1 MSTAASPIQNNR
13 MKRRSVGEVLLY
25 GKSMIPALILLLVI
39 LVLFFGFTTKNFFA
53 FGTYRAIISNIPVI
67 AIMSVGMTFVLL
79 IGGLDI
85 SVGSILGFTAVNVVL
100 FHDVFEKAGIPLAWI
115 PWLVVLFS
123 LVVGVVLGTINGLI
137 ITRVGINP
145 VITTLGMMAFARGLS
160 SWFALGFEI
169 LKTGR
174 ITDQVYLNLA
184 RQYLPSAKVPA
195 VPITLVYLVVLYALA
210 IIVLRYTRY
219 GRNVFAVGANEYAAR
234 LAGIN
239 VRRIKFASYV
249 ISGAMASLAGAILVA
264 QLSLGRDDAGIGSE
278 MEVITAVVLGG
289 VSMAGGKGNL
299 FGVIIAVLIL
309 GVIRNG
315 MVQLQQAIGLSY
327 YWREVVKGL
336 ILILAISIDAA
347 RIMATKKRQRVRQ

>member
-1 MSTAASPIQNNR
+1 MSEIGR
-13 MKRRSVGEVLLY
+13 LRKRSIGEVLLY
-25 GKSMIPALILLLVI
+25 GKSMLPALGLLLLI
-39 LVLFFGFTTKNFFA
+39 LVLFFGFSTKNFFTL
-53 FGTYRAIISNIPVI
+53 GTFKAIISNIPII
-67 AIMSVGMTFVLL
+67 AIVSVGMTFVLL
-79 IGGLDI
+79 IGGLDL

-100 FHDVFEKAGIPLAWI
+100 FHDVLEKAGVPLGWI
-115 PWLVVLFS
+115 PALVVLCS
-123 LVVGVVLGTINGLI
+123 LILGVIFGTINGLI

-160 SWFALGFEI
+160 SWFSLGFEI

-174 ITDQVYLNLA
+174 ITDQKFLNMA
-184 RQYLPSAKVPA
+184 RTYLPSAKVA
-195 VPITLVYLVVLYALA
+195 IIPITLIYIVILYALA
-210 IIVLRYTRY
+210 IIVLRHTRY
-219 GRNVFAVGANEYAAR
+219 GRNVYAVGSNEYAAR

-249 ISGAMASLAGAILVA
+249 ISGAMASLAGVILVA